1 MILFVTTL
9 HVILC
14 VLLILVIL
22 FQPGKGG
29 DVSSAFGAGASS
41 SVFGPRGVAA
51 PLAKITTVVAVL
63 FMVTSITLAVHSN
76 RGAGDIDELE
86 EEIDALEDLK
96 EGEGFV
102 PAAPAE
108 ATPTL
113 PFPGAAL
120 PGLEL
125 PPAPDGGAAD
135 PGVSAPAAGA
145 PAAGDPA
152 AGDPA
157 AGDPAAG
164 DPPADAP

>member
-9 HVILC
+9 HILLC

-51 PLAKITTVVAVL
+51 PLARITTVVAVL

-76 RGAGDIDELE
+76 RGGDDVEDLEDQIQELE
-86 EEIDALEDLK
+86 GLQ

-102 PAAPAE
+102 PSAPPEGAAAPE
-108 ATPTL
+108 L
-113 PFPGAAL
+113 PGL

-125 PPAPDGGAAD
+125 PAEGT
-135 PGVSAPAAGA
+135 PGAGA
-145 PAAGDPA
+145 PAGELPPAPEPTPAGEAAPAPEAPA
-152 AGDPA
+152 APA
-157 AGDPAAG
+157 P
-164 DPPADAP
+164 